1 MNSNW
6 RNRPTTIDYISKSI
20 DYVVGI
26 DESGTSSLKK
36 VLEAKR
42 KGIEVPDSERHF
54 TVTASVISMEHFAEA
69 RDIVMALKNKY

>member
-42 KGIEVPDSERHF
+42 KGIEVPDSERTLHSHRIRHF
-54 TVTASVISMEHFAEA
+54 YGTFCRSKRHGHGSE
-69 RDIVMALKNKY
+69 K